1 MSAELIGILTVGVAI
16 IAVVAVLFQRLDSRI
31 DLLESRLEKR
41 LDQLETGMV
50 DIRERLVRGETK
62 VDSLERWAF
71 QGMPE
76 PQTAPPA
83 SQAAKSSYKNI
94 RSDR

>member
-16 IAVVAVLFQRLDSRI
+16 IAVIAVLFQRLDSRI

-41 LDQLETGMV
+41 LDRLETGIV
-50 DIRERLVRGETK
+50 DMRERLVRGETK

-76 PQTAPPA
+76 PQPTPPA
-83 SQAAKSSYKNI
+83 TRASETK
-94 RSDR
+94 

>member
-41 LDQLETGMV
+41 LDRLETGIV
-50 DIRERLVRGETK
+50 DMRERLYGEVMKWHYPTTCTGRFNTTGEARGRIFA
-62 VDSLERWAF
+62 DS
-71 QGMPE
+71 
-76 PQTAPPA
+76 
-83 SQAAKSSYKNI
+83 
-94 RSDR
+94 